1 MRRLRMLLTPTRLVA
16 AVLLAIIVTSCLLA
30 DVLAPAGPLV
40 QDRGAR
46 FAAIGAPGHPLGTDY
61 LGRDVL
67 SRLLYG
73 GREELFVALS
83 ATILAL
89 GVGVALGLVGGYFGW
104 LAEMLTMRT
113 VDVILAFPAI
123 VVALL
128 ITTFTGPSSLTLIAV
143 MGVLFVPQFARLTF
157 AQVRVTSRLEY
168 VDAARVFGAGST
180 NILIKTIVPNMIGPV
195 TAQFSLTMAAAIL
208 LESGLSYLGLGV
220 PAPNPSWGQ
229 MIAEGTRYLGS
240 TFVPV
245 GVPALAV
252 VVTILCFSILGD
264 ALRDA
269 FDPKEH

>member
-1 MRRLRMLLTPTRLVA
+1 MKRLRILMTPTRIAA
-16 AVLLAIIVTSCLLA
+16 AVILTFIIVSCLLA
-30 DVLAPAGPLV
+30 DVLAPVGPLV
-40 QDRGAR
+40 QDREAR
-46 FAAIGAPGHPLGTDY
+46 FAAIGTPGHPLGTDY

-73 GREELFVALS
+73 GREELFVAVS
-83 ATILAL
+83 ATLLAL
-89 GVGVALGLVGGYFGW
+89 VIGVTLGLLGGYFGW

-128 ITTFTGPSSLTLIAV
+128 ITTFTGPSSLTLITV

-157 AQVRVTSRLEY
+157 SQVRVTSRLEY

-180 NILIKTIVPNMIGPV
+180 TILVKTIVPNMIGPV

-252 VVTILCFSILGD
+252 VVTILSFSVLGD

>member
-1 MRRLRMLLTPTRLVA
+1 MRRFRSLLTPTRIVA
-16 AVLLAIIVTSCLLA
+16 AALLAVIVVTCLLA
-30 DVLAPAGPLV
+30 DVIAPVGPLE

-46 FAAIGAPGHPLGTDY
+46 FADIGTPGHPLGTDY

-67 SRLLYG
+67 SRLLHG

-83 ATILAL
+83 ASLLAL
-89 GVGVALGLVGGYFGW
+89 LVGVVLGLLGGYFGW

-128 ITTFTGPSSLTLIAV
+128 ITTFTGPSSLTLIVV

-168 VDAARVFGAGST
+168 VDAAKVFGAGPT
-180 NILIKTIVPNMIGPV
+180 TILVRTIVPNMIGPV

-240 TFVPV
+240 DFVPV

-252 VVTILCFSILGD
+252 VLTILCFSVLGD

-269 FDPKEH
+269 FDPKER